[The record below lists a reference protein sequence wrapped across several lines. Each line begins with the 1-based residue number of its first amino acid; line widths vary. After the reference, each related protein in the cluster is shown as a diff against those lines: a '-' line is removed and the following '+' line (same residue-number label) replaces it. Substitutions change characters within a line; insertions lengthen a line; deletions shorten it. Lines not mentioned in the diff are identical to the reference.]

1 MDRTKCAELRNAWF
15 SRFKSPPPSGWGDF
29 FWGDLVPQHLS
40 AAPLVWST
48 TSLAGLFQCHARSHF
63 DLNRSIRGQNCCG
76 SDLHGFLTEAGKT
89 GSKAGEEEHFYR
101 GEDRGRLFFRM
112 DRRHNG
118 DWWRD
123 WLTIFVHLLNQ
134 SATDA

>member
-1 MDRTKCAELRNAWF
+1 VTFLGCF
-15 SRFKSPPPSGWGDF
+15 G
-29 FWGDLVPQHLS
+29 
-40 AAPLVWST
+40 APTSSLGFTGWST
-48 TSLAGLFQCHARSHF
+48 ASLAGLFQRRAYGPHF
-63 DLNRSIRGQNCCG
+63 DLNRSIGGQDCCG
-76 SDLHGFLTEAGKT
+76 SSLHGFLTQAGKT

-101 GEDRGRLFFRM
+101 GEDHGGLFFRM
-112 DRRHNG
+112 DRRQIG